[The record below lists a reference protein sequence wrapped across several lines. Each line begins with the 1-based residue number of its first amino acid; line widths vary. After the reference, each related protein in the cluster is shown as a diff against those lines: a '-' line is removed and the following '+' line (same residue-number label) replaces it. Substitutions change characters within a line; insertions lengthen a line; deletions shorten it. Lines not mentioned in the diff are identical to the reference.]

1 MSKGITDQEFID
13 AWKKL
18 KSANKVAEHLGI
30 SVRNAYQRRVDLQ
43 KRYDILL
50 SSDAINAHYVKV
62 KDYVSRAT
70 AQLDN
75 GVIMVAS
82 DCHYFPGVVSSAHKA
97 FVKLIKQIKP
107 DFIVMNGDV
116 FDGATVSRYPRQ
128 HWGATK
134 PPTVKQELEA
144 VSDRLHEIEKAAANA
159 KLIWTLGNHDQRFE
173 SRLVSAAPEYE
184 GVAGFSLKEHF
195 PRWIHCMSLMVNGN
209 MMIKHRYRSS
219 VHATYLNTL
228 HSGVSIV
235 TGHLHRLQATIFSDY
250 KGTRWGVDTGTL
262 ADTNGEH
269 MGYGEDDPKNHC
281 SGFAVLTIVDGQL
294 IQPELCAVMDDVAY
308 FRGKAV

>member
-1 MSKGITDQEFID
+1 MTDRVNDEVFIKTWKNLRTAVAVANELGITERAVYRRRLAIQNRHGIILE
-13 AWKKL
+13 ATESNKKYI
-18 KSANKVAEHLGI
+18 H
-30 SVRNAYQRRVDLQ
+30 VR
-43 KRYDILL
+43 
-50 SSDAINAHYVKV
+50 
-62 KDYVSRAT
+62 DYISRAT
-70 AQLDN
+70 AEIDN

-82 DCHYFPGVVSSAHKA
+82 DAHYWPDAISPAHQA

-107 DFIVMNGDV
+107 DFVVMNGDV
-116 FDGATVSRYPRQ
+116 FDGTTVSRYPRQ
-128 HWGATK
+128 HWGVGKT
-134 PPTVKQELEA
+134 PTVKQEMEA
-144 VSDRLHEIEKAAANA
+144 VTDRLHEIEKVAGNA
-159 KLIWTLGNHDQRFE
+159 KLIWTLGNHDARFE
-173 SRLVSAAPEYE
+173 SKLVASVPEYE
-184 GVAGFSLKEHF
+184 GIAGFSLKDYF
-195 PRWIHCMSLMVNGN
+195 PRWIHCMSLLVNGDI
-209 MMIKHRYRSS
+209 MIKHRYRSS

-262 ADTNGEH
+262 ADIDGDH

-281 SGFAVLTIVDGQL
+281 SGFAVLTIVDGKL